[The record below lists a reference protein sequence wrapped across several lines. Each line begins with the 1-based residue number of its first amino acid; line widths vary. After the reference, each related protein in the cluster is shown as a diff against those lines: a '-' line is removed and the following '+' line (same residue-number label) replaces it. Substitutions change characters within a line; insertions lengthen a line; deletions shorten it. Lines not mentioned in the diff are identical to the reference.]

1 MIRHIFIIVPSAS
14 MASPIKGA
22 AALANALSREQ
33 SVKVTFI
40 SLKKETGG
48 FSLLNEQI
56 EKISLSL
63 FVFLPSRLIEL
74 RRLIRLAG
82 DRGPVAAISFCFSAD
97 VFNSWCGDLTTT
109 CSSVRGNLSKVYPE
123 TYGWLGKW
131 VEFYHFSRLNKLDT
145 VVSMTRAMSDVVAK
159 KIGKKSPIIG
169 NFIDEPTLVQFRHMD
184 VVKGPLRF
192 VYTGSM
198 IRGKQPELLLRAIQV
213 LQARGIDVS
222 LDAYGDGPLL
232 SNLREQAKTSIH
244 PEQISFHGYVEKPYA
259 FIAVCDVLVL
269 PSLTE
274 GVSRSVLEALFLGI
288 PCVLRDVDGGA
299 EIIKEGLNGGVFHN
313 DNELADVM
321 LRTAEWS
328 RRENP
333 THNSL
338 LPEQFVQ
345 KNAAT
350 KYLEL
355 LNGK

>member
-1 MIRHIFIIVPSAS
+1 
-14 MASPIKGA
+14 
-22 AALANALSREQ
+22 
-33 SVKVTFI
+33 
-40 SLKKETGG
+40 
-48 FSLLNEQI
+48 
-56 EKISLSL
+56 
-63 FVFLPSRLIEL
+63 
-74 RRLIRLAG
+74 LAG
-82 DRGPVAAISFCFSAD
+82 DRGSVAAISFCFTAD
-97 VFNSWCGDLTTT
+97 VFNSWCCDLTIT

-131 VEFYHFSRLNKLDT
+131 VEFFHFSRLNKLDN
-145 VVSMTRAMSDVVAK
+145 VVSMTRTMSNIVAK

-169 NFIDEPTLVQFRHMD
+169 NFIDEPTLAQFRYMD

-192 VYTGSM
+192 VYTGNM
-198 IRGKQPELLLRAIQV
+198 IRGKQPELLLGAIQV
-213 LQARGIDVS
+213 LQARGIDVR

-232 SNLREQAKTSIH
+232 SNLREQAKMSIH

-259 FIAVCDVLVL
+259 LIAVCDVLVL

-288 PCVLRDVDGGA
+288 PCVLRDVDGSS
-299 EIIKEGLNGGVFHN
+299 EIIKEGLNGGLFHN
-313 DNELADVM
+313 DNELPDVM

-338 LPEQFVQ
+338 LPEQFIQ
-345 KNAAT
+345 KIAVT

-355 LNGK
+355 LNGKEKAIC